1 MLYEFSTGLA
11 KLMKEL
17 SIENITKPKVMIL
30 TCKQPWEGWDGYSE
44 IISVND
50 NTTDPTAKIN
60 EWLAGPG
67 EDGAALDGIYLQFEE
82 TMLNKETGGAV
93 LRKWCNEYFIGV
105 WTGSG
110 DPDSKESVT
119 EILST
124 GVKFLNTDL
133 PHGFIAE

>member
-11 KLMKEL
+11 KLMKEI

-105 WTGSG
+105 WTH
-110 DPDSKESVT
+110 PM
-119 EILST
+119 L
-124 GVKFLNTDL
+124 FLQ
-133 PHGFIAE
+133 